1 MLESE
6 WGPVGTS
13 RNEGGRV
20 GMSGNEW
27 EWVGTG
33 DIEGERVKTSG
44 KEWERVGSQGQ
55 KKAFKYSDFGLD
67 FLRGMWYFFL
77 LWDRKFG

>member
-33 DIEGERVKTSG
+33 ENK
-44 KEWERVGSQGQ
+44 WERVGSQGQ

-77 LWDRKFG
+77 LWDRKVG